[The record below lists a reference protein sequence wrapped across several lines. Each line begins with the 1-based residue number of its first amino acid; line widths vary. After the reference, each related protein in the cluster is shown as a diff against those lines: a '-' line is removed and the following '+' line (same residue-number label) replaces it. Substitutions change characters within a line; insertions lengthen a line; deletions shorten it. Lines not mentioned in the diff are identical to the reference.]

1 MSRGLLFDIKR
12 FAVHDGPGIRTTVFF
27 KGCPLRC
34 AWCHNPESYRKQV
47 EKTVNTRK
55 LDGRIYREEEKVGEW
70 MTVEQVMERIR
81 KDAVFM
87 NESEGG
93 VTFSGGEPL
102 MQPGFLEELARACVG
117 EGFHT
122 CLDTSGYAG
131 NDALQRVF
139 PYIDLFLYDIK
150 SLDNERHRRY
160 TGKSQRL
167 ILENFWW
174 LVKMR
179 ANIRLRV
186 PLIPGVND
194 REEDLKALEALL
206 TEAGSAVQGVDLL
219 PYHNLAARK
228 HKTFRGEY
236 VAEDI
241 RVPDEKTMENIRK
254 RLENH
259 TSVPVEVGG

>member
-1 MSRGLLFDIKR
+1 MSKGLLFDIKR

-55 LDGRIYREEEKVGEW
+55 LNGRTYREEEKVGEW
-70 MTVEQVMERIR
+70 MTVERVMGMIG

-87 NESEGG
+87 NESGGG

-102 MQPGFLEELARACVG
+102 MQPVFLEELARACVG
-117 EGFHT
+117 EGLHT

-150 SLDNERHRRY
+150 SLDKERHRRY
-160 TGKSQRL
+160 TGKSNRL
-167 ILENFWW
+167 ILENLRW
-174 LVKMR
+174 LIKMR

-186 PLIPGVND
+186 PLIPGIND
-194 REEDLKALEALL
+194 REEDLKALEDLL
-206 TEAGSAVQGVDLL
+206 SEAGSSVQGVDLL
-219 PYHNLAARK
+219 PYHKLAAPK

-236 VAEDI
+236 AAGNIQVPEGSAMEYI
-241 RVPDEKTMENIRK
+241 RQ
-254 RLENH
+254 RLEKH
-259 TSVPVEVGG
+259 TNVPVGVGG